1 MEVIPYA
8 LMLMEEEIQSKQ
20 FVWDILFLSLGF
32 CKICFS
38 LVSGLSSVAMVYV
51 KPENSDMLTLSII
64 LGLLAPVIS
73 FSIASGAGIGALNTL
88 SYAGQGFGLSTGIA
102 PVPMGTGPGG
112 SGVPPTALANSQQ
125 KQDGK
130 IGDSGR
136 N

>member
-64 LGLLAPVIS
+64 LGLLAPAIS
-73 FSIASGAGIGALNTL
+73 LSIASGAGIGALNTL
-88 SYAGQGFGLSTGIA
+88 SYAGQSFGLNTGISY
-102 PVPMGTGPGG
+102 VPGAPGG
-112 SGVPPTALANSQQ
+112 GATPPPSALINNQQQDNNSGN
-125 KQDGK
+125 KGK
-130 IGDSGR
+130 GG
-136 N
+136 